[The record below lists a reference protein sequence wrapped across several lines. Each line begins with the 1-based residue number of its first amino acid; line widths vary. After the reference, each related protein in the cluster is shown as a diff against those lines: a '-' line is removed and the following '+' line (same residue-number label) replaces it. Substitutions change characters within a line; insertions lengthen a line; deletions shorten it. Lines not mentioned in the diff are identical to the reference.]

1 VSNLDISVKFCPV
14 CKNSNDDDA
23 LICVHCGTALELF
36 ESESSTTQTTDV
48 QATITGEPRAWLY
61 DESGVPAGSIAVYV
75 EGASKPIFST
85 SDDEF
90 VIGRK
95 VDDSSERLLDLSGL
109 GGYHLGLS
117 RRHVR
122 IRRVGDRYEVT
133 DLSSTNGAWL
143 NDERL
148 TPNRPYS
155 LPNGSQL
162 RLARMRLF
170 VVFRP
175 ILESQPKT

>member
-1 VSNLDISVKFCPV
+1 MQV
-14 CKNSNDDDA
+14 
-23 LICVHCGTALELF
+23 
-36 ESESSTTQTTDV
+36 
-48 QATITGEPRAWLY
+48 TINGQPPAWLY
-61 DESGVPAGSIAVYV
+61 DESAVPAGSIAIYV
-75 EGASKPIFST
+75 EGASKPIFSS

-95 VDDSSERLLDLSGL
+95 VDDSSEGLFDLSGL

-117 RRHVR
+117 RRHIK
-122 IRRVGDRYEVT
+122 IRRAGNGYEVT
-133 DLSSTNGAWL
+133 DLSSTNGTWL

-148 TPNRPYS
+148 TPNQPYS

-170 VVFRP
+170 LVFRP
-175 ILESQPKT
+175 ILESKQRT

>member
-1 VSNLDISVKFCPV
+1 LDISAKFCPV
-14 CKNSNDDDA
+14 CKNKNDRDA
-23 LICVHCGTALELF
+23 IICVHCGASLETPF
-36 ESESSTTQTTDV
+36 PESGPTRTTNVDV
-48 QATITGEPRAWLY
+48 TINGKPPAWLY
-61 DESGVPAGSIAVYV
+61 DESTIPVGNIAIYV
-75 EGASKPIFST
+75 EGTSKPVFSGAN
-85 SDDEF
+85 DEL

-95 VDDSSERLLDLSGL
+95 VDDSSEGLLDLSAF

-117 RRHVR
+117 RRHAK
-122 IRRVGDRYEVT
+122 IRRAGNGYEVI
-133 DLSSTNGAWL
+133 DLSSSNGTWL

-148 TPNRPYS
+148 TPNKPYL

-175 ILESQPKT
+175 ILETKRKS